1 MTQLTATCSN
11 EYSMSINFSC
21 YPDTKE
27 NAHIVNWNEL
37 NPVSYPDSLGVVEN
51 NEPEFVGYS
60 HYQPEPY
67 IIRNGS
73 NFHATL
79 SHEGLV
85 DSYGCETLINL
96 DQNLMTEDLPLKQ
109 GQIFVLQSQQKTY
122 AYKKSDIDG
131 KLSYGGVSDER
142 WREKLG
148 DEEWER
154 LTSSCDSPDTE
165 CIFIKSTIRDL
176 YGRKVVSIDYLRIE
190 DWEGHIDYNGN
201 VIEPVKNMTVKEL
214 MDNANFINASNMV
227 AQAGKILPAFRYNED
242 INGNTPSQAVGI
254 IPTPNFYDFGD
265 RDLFAD
271 MAKHDLQVKKQL
283 DNNVQ
288 KKMIQEKKELA
299 KKQQNPMEMFF

>member
-11 EYSMSINFSC
+11 EYSMSIDFSC

-79 SHEGLV
+79 SHEGLM
-85 DSYGCETLINL
+85 DTNGRILINL

-109 GQIFVLQSQQKTY
+109 GQIFVLK
-122 AYKKSDIDG
+122 
-131 KLSYGGVSDER
+131 
-142 WREKLG
+142 
-148 DEEWER
+148 
-154 LTSSCDSPDTE
+154 DTK
-165 CIFIKSTIRDL
+165 CIFIKSTIEDL
-176 YGRKVVSIDYLRIE
+176 YGRKVACIDYLRIE
-190 DWEGHIDYNGN
+190 DWEGHIDDNGN

-214 MDNANFINASNMV
+214 IDNANFINVPNMV
-227 AQAGKILPAFRYNED
+227 AQSGKILPAFRND
-242 INGNTPSQAVGI
+242 TCGGI
-254 IPTPNFYDFGD
+254 TSTPNFYNFGD

-271 MAKHDLQVKKQL
+271 IAKHDLQVKKQL